1 MQKHTKVYLA
11 FFNPHNPEWI
21 ACEICNN
28 QAVDIHHIERQGEHG
43 KKRKD
48 EQDKIENLIAVC
60 RKCHDLAHANKFT
73 KDYLREIHQKKI
85 NMYANK

>member
-1 MQKHTKVYLA
+1 MQKHTKKGLSG

-28 QAVDIHHIERQGEHG
+28 QAVDIHHIEGRVNTAR
-43 KKRKD
+43 KRKE

-60 RKCHDLAHANKFT
+60 RKCHDLAT
-73 KDYLREIHQKKI
+73 
-85 NMYANK
+85 